1 MTYCPEYLPMDTP
14 NRSANAE
21 PLLAVVAEDE
31 LLLQALVREVLKQE
45 GFQVETFGTA
55 DAALQFL
62 ELHWQQVNLVVSNV
76 RMPGVIDGI
85 QLAKIVTERWPS
97 VPFVL
102 MSGYAGLRND
112 IPPGVPFLHKPW
124 TLDQLTEAVWKV
136 VPHPDG

>member
-1 MTYCPEYLPMDTP
+1 MISQD
-14 NRSANAE
+14 RSAGSGGR
-21 PLLAVVAEDE
+21 LAVVSEDE

-62 ELHWQQVNLVVSNV
+62 ELNWQRVSVVVSNV
-76 RMPGVIDGI
+76 RMPGVIDGV
-85 QLAKIVTERWPS
+85 QLARIVSERWPS

-102 MSGYAGLRND
+102 MSGYAGLRKD

-136 VPHPDG
+136 VPLPAP

>member
-1 MTYCPEYLPMDTP
+1 MIPP
-14 NRSANAE
+14 NRSDATRE
-21 PLLAVVAEDE
+21 RLAVVSEDE

-62 ELHWQQVNLVVSNV
+62 ELHWQQVDVVISNV

-85 QLAKIVTERWPS
+85 QLARIVSERWPS

-102 MSGYAGLRND
+102 MSGYAGLRSD
-112 IPPGVPFLHKPW
+112 IPPGIPFLHKPW
-124 TLDQLTEAVWKV
+124 TLDQLTEAVWTV
-136 VPHPDG
+136 IPQP

>member
-1 MTYCPEYLPMDTP
+1 MDTS
-14 NRSANAE
+14 NRPAPTAT
-21 PLLAVVAEDE
+21 LLAVVAEDE

-45 GFQVETFGTA
+45 GFNVETFGTA

-62 ELHWQQVNLVVSNV
+62 ERHWQQVNVVVSNV

-85 QLAKIVTERWPS
+85 QLAGIVTDRWPS

-112 IPPGVPFLHKPW
+112 IPAGVPFLHKPW
-124 TLDQLTEAVWKV
+124 TLDQLTEAVWEV
-136 VPHPDG
+136 VPRPQ

>member
-1 MTYCPEYLPMDTP
+1 MVSPT
-14 NRSANAE
+14 RSE
-21 PLLAVVAEDE
+21 VTGERLAVVSEDE

-62 ELHWQQVNLVVSNV
+62 ELHSQQVNLVVSNV

-85 QLAKIVTERWPS
+85 QLARIVTERWPS
-97 VPFVL
+97 LPFVL

-112 IPPGVPFLHKPW
+112 IPAGIPFLHKPW
-124 TLDQLTEAVWKV
+124 TLDQLTEAVRKV
-136 VPHPDG
+136 VPLSIP